1 MGKKEQ
7 EKKNRQKTPSK
18 NTEKP
23 PVEAS
28 LLLPQLGALQ
38 KLPQLQKYSSP
49 LSDTGVSINAHLCQF
64 IWTAPSHSTHCSERS
79 LKSSLLGISSLQIAF
94 PQAEGA
100 PSSNTRVLLCWTL
113 WDSGSPSLA
122 VQTSTATHRREVRP
136 AAVTYNFN
144 HLQPQPVKLW

>member
-49 LSDTGVSINAHLCQF
+49 LSDTGVSINAHLCHLSEQLQV
-64 IWTAPSHSTHCSERS
+64 TAHTV
-79 LKSSLLGISSLQIAF
+79 LK
-94 PQAEGA
+94 
-100 PSSNTRVLLCWTL
+100 
-113 WDSGSPSLA
+113 
-122 VQTSTATHRREVRP
+122 EV
-136 AAVTYNFN
+136 
-144 HLQPQPVKLW
+144 